1 MPLHETLAADVG
13 VAGGAVITDR
23 VYDIVTDDIYLRLP
37 ELIGEP
43 EIYLKI
49 EGLNPAGSVKLKTA
63 IALIEDAEQRGVLA
77 SGSGVVESSSGNLG
91 IALSMVCSVKGYSF
105 TCITDPNASARSVA
119 TMRALGA
126 RVVIVT
132 ERDANGGYLGSRIA
146 RLKSMLARD
155 PSLMWPNQYANAA
168 NPRVHWERT
177 AASILRAIRSVDYLF
192 IGAGTTGTLMGCA
205 AYFRQF
211 SPRTR
216 IVAVDARGSVTFGYP
231 PGPRHIPGLGSSRT
245 PELCSTD
252 GVVDDVV
259 LVDEADAVRA
269 CRRIATKYGVLVGGS
284 TGSVVAAV
292 RNYRSEIPPDSRVV
306 AIAPDL
312 GDRYL
317 DTVYN
322 DEWVIARFG
331 PDALTEREL
340 VSTRFTTRG

>member
-1 MPLHETLAADVG
+1 M
-13 VAGGAVITDR
+13 ITDR

-37 ELIGEP
+37 RLVDRT

-63 IALIEDAEQRGVLA
+63 IALIEDMERAGLLRPG
-77 SGSGVVESSSGNLG
+77 GRVVESSSGNLG

-105 TCITDPNASARSVA
+105 TCITDPNASPRSVA

-126 RVVIVT
+126 AVVMVA
-132 ERDANGGYLGSRIA
+132 ERDANGGYLGSRVA
-146 RLKSMLARD
+146 RLKQMLATD
-155 PSLMWPNQYANAA
+155 PELIWTNQYANAA

-177 AASILRAIRSVDYLF
+177 AASILKNIESVDHLF
-192 IGAGTTGTLMGCA
+192 VGAGTTGTLMGCA

-211 SPRTR
+211 SPSTR
-216 IVAVDARGSVTFGYP
+216 IIAVDTIGSVTFGAP
-231 PGPRHIPGLGSSRT
+231 PGPRHIPGLGTSRR
-245 PELCSTD
+245 PELCRTD
-252 GVVDDVV
+252 NLDDIV

-269 CRRIATKYGVLVGGS
+269 CRKIAAECGLLVGGS
-284 TGSVVAAV
+284 TGSVLAAV
-292 RNYRSEIPPDSRVV
+292 QGNRAEIPPGSRVV

-322 DEWVIARFG
+322 DDWVTARFG
-331 PDALTEREL
+331 PNVLVEREL
-340 VSTRFTTRG
+340 VTSPSAAWS